1 MSSRQQN
8 AWLVLLSTLLF
19 AQIACFFLNACANFS
34 AAASH
39 LTFVGYKGARL
50 VSPVIQ
56 VDNIVFIGLTL
67 TCFYAISCL
76 VFFFLL
82 VGLWSRKPIYFH
94 TLLALDGISLF
105 LGLYGYYFWITGGV
119 APTSGESVITLVE
132 PFLSSGGL
140 ILLMGVPAIRDL
152 WWPRRREHS
161 A

>member
-1 MSSRQQN
+1 MSSRQQTT
-8 AWLVLLSTLLF
+8 WLVFLSTLLF

-34 AAASH
+34 AAASR
-39 LTFVGYKGARL
+39 LTFVGSKGTTL
-50 VSPVIQ
+50 VSPLVR

-76 VFFFLL
+76 TFFYLL
-82 VGLWSRKPIYFH
+82 VGLWSCKPIYFRI
-94 TLLALDGISLF
+94 LLALDSISLL
-105 LGLYGYYFWITGGV
+105 LGLYGYYFWMTGGV
-119 APTSGESVITLVE
+119 APTSEESVITLVE

-140 ILLMGVPAIRDL
+140 ILLIGVPAIRDL